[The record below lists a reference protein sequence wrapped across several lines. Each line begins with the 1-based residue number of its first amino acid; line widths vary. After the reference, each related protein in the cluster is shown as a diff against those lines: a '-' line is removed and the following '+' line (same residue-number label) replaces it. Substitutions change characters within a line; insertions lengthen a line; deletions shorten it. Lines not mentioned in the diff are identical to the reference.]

1 MTIKRIDHIAIV
13 VPDIEEALTFYQDA
27 LGLTL
32 EHTERVDDEDVIVAF
47 LPAGDSEIELVEPV
61 SEKSGVSRYLEKRG
75 PGVHHICLEV
85 DDIRATLARLKERD
99 VQLIN
104 EEPKYG
110 SGGKL
115 IAFIH
120 PRSANGVLV
129 ELYELT
135 EGESQRRL
143 DILDSIRERLVVE
156 GQALSSGVF
165 AFVQALRSAAGRAD
179 EEGVVLGPEDS
190 TPG

>member
-13 VPDIEEALTFYQDA
+13 VPNIEEALTFYQDA

-32 EHTERVDDEDVIVAF
+32 QHTERVDDEDVIVAF

-61 SEKSGVSRYLEKRG
+61 SERSGVSRYLEKRG
-75 PGVHHICLEV
+75 PGMHHICLEV
-85 DDIRATLARLKERD
+85 DDIQAALARLKEWG
-99 VQLIN
+99 VELIN

-135 EGESQRRL
+135 AGESQRRL
-143 DILDSIRERLVVE
+143 DILDSIRERLE
-156 GQALSSGVF
+156 LERQALSSGVL
-165 AFVQALRSAAGRAD
+165 AFMRALRSDAGLTD
-179 EEGVVLGPEDS
+179 EEGVVLQSEESAPE
-190 TPG
+190 

>member
-13 VPDIEEALTFYQDA
+13 VPNIEEALTFYQDA

-61 SEKSGVSRYLEKRG
+61 SEQSGVSRYLEKRG
-75 PGVHHICLEV
+75 PGMHHICLEV
-85 DDIRATLARLKERD
+85 DDIGATLARLKAGGVE
-99 VQLIN
+99 LIN
-104 EEPKYG
+104 EEPTYG

-129 ELYELT
+129 ELYQLT
-135 EGESQRRL
+135 AGESQRRR
-143 DILDSIRERLVVE
+143 DVLDSIRERLE
-156 GQALSSGVF
+156 LERQALSSGVV
-165 AFVQALRSAAGRAD
+165 AFMRALRSDAGRAD
-179 EEGVVLGPEDS
+179 DGGVVLQAEES
-190 TPG
+190 TPK